1 MNEMEN
7 TFILNPALTSLE
19 IVDGINERI
28 MKAKA
33 LTSFLLGSDIAG
45 DTSFKSV
52 HGFIWVLDSCLE
64 ELECL
69 FGQLDKITNI

>member
-1 MNEMEN
+1 MKN
-7 TFILNPALTSLE
+7 TFILNPELNNLE

-33 LTSFLLGSDIAG
+33 ITSFLLGMDIPG

-52 HGFIWVLDSCLE
+52 HGFIWVLDSCLD
-64 ELECL
+64 ELDVL
-69 FGQLDKITNI
+69 FLQLDKITNI